1 MGNLVNTVDADLLSR
16 GEPHEI
22 MGRLV
27 RFAAESM
34 DVDRCTLTSLDQHVL
49 RVEASY
55 EHGGT
60 PDFVGREYPLTW
72 LQRQPLLSEAVATG
86 TITIGGGLAENGRS
100 DPALAPALL
109 EVRHTAI
116 VPLPVGDTVGAVLI
130 LSRKSDR
137 AFVPRELE
145 AVQQVGMLAALALRN
160 ARLVEAVQSAQRRG
174 LDSLT
179 QMSRHVASS
188 MEPATFFEKMGE
200 TVAGLVHAERA
211 VFWQLIGK
219 ELIAMHESAPAGSE
233 LLGGSSAQTL
243 DPGSDPGLAR
253 VVFSGEALRVAQ
265 FGENGHADT
274 GSTLARMNARDVLA
288 VPWRTAAGPLG
299 ILTACNAELGFT
311 DQDEWTMRLAARA
324 SALVWQG
331 YQAEHRAEELQ
342 AAELDR
348 LEAHAR
354 RTADLEQQKS
364 EFLQLASHELRSP
377 ITLVSGYLSMLEE
390 GTLGDLPEA
399 AARVVPLM
407 ATRMRDISRLVDRML
422 TTSRMEM
429 RSRDQNARAI
439 NIDELARRVVATI
452 SSAGGE
458 AGRVVTVHSSGNTVV
473 RADAE
478 QVETILGNLVS
489 NALKY
494 SPDGGEVRVNVR
506 EEPGWVIAD
515 VADSGFG
522 IADEDIPKLFQPF
535 GRLHSVVAAGIE
547 GTGLGLHVSRTL
559 ALAQG
564 GDILVSSRLGE
575 GSTFTLRLP
584 SGRGRLSA
592 GRVHGRRVTRDPAAP
607 R

>member
-1 MGNLVNTVDADLLSR
+1 MSNLVNSIEGDLVSQ
-16 GEPHEI
+16 GEPHRI

-27 RFAAESM
+27 RFAAENA

-55 EHGGT
+55 ERGGP
-60 PDFVGREYPLTW
+60 PDFVGREYPLSW
-72 LQRQPLLSEAVATG
+72 LQRQPLLSEAVTTG
-86 TITIGGGLAENGRS
+86 TIRIGGSFGENGNS
-100 DPALAPALL
+100 DPALAPSLL
-109 EVRHTAI
+109 DVRHTAI

-137 AFVPRELE
+137 PFVPQELE
-145 AVQQVGMLAALALRN
+145 GLQQVGMLAVLALRN
-160 ARLVEAVQSAQRRG
+160 ARLVEAVQSAQLRG

-179 QMSRHVASS
+179 QMSRHVESS
-188 MEPATFFEKMGE
+188 MEPAAFFEKMGE

-211 VFWQLIGK
+211 AFWQLAGD
-219 ELIAMHESAPAGSE
+219 ELIAMHESTDAGSE
-233 LLGGSSAQTL
+233 LGRGSSKQTL
-243 DPGSDPGLAR
+243 DPRSDPGLAR
-253 VVFSGEALRVAQ
+253 LIYFGEALRVARV
-265 FGENGHADT
+265 GENGDADP
-274 GSTLARMNARDVLA
+274 GSVPARMNARDVLA

-299 ILTACNAELGFT
+299 MLTACNAESGFT

-342 AAELDR
+342 AAELER
-348 LEAHAR
+348 LEAHALR
-354 RTADLEQQKS
+354 MAELERQKS

-390 GTLGDLPEA
+390 GSLGELSEEA
-399 AARVVPLM
+399 AKVVPLM
-407 ATRMRDISRLVDRML
+407 GTRMRDISRLVDRML
-422 TTSRMEM
+422 MTSRMEM
-429 RSRDQNARAI
+429 RTRQQNAQAI
-439 NIDELARRVVATI
+439 SIDELARAVVATI
-452 SSAGGE
+452 NPAGGDP
-458 AGRVVTVHSSGNTVV
+458 ARVVTVQSSGNTVA

-478 QVETILGNLVS
+478 QIETILGNLVS

-494 SPDGGEVRVNVR
+494 SPAGGEVRVNVR
-506 EEPGWVIAD
+506 EEPGWVITD

-535 GRLHSVVAAGIE
+535 GRLHSAVAAGIE

-564 GDILVSSRLGE
+564 GDILVSSLPGA

-584 SGRGRLSA
+584 SGRDRPA
-592 GRVHGRRVTRDPAAP
+592 GGAQPS
-607 R
+607 